1 MCQSFGSN
9 LNIFDT
15 GSLPYVLGLRKLRQ
29 RQLFVQDAHRDDA
42 GTSALADT
50 SVSLIS
56 VLYAFHMSYSEAVLA
71 ATGTEDL
78 GLYAVCLAFLN

>member
-1 MCQSFGSN
+1 M
-9 LNIFDT
+9 
-15 GSLPYVLGLRKLRQ
+15 
-29 RQLFVQDAHRDDA
+29 QDAHRDDA